1 MSSPVYSEFSFAPA
15 SAYAADVNA
24 LPELRE
30 AVQESFSEIDW
41 RGSEAGILG
50 IEMISEASFSV
61 QVNRETKLTA
71 KPDGGAF
78 KVQYHGPIE
87 YIVFASEATLSY
99 CALQWAQEN
108 KTHGL
113 VTITAAQGASVSR
126 GGYSIPK
133 AADGAYE
140 LAIGAY
146 MMTVDGVRTGFI
158 YNLEKTL
165 KVRTSIASANVVLG
179 AALTY
184 TGSEQKKEVT
194 SVTLGEQTLTD
205 GTDYTVQDDTGTD
218 AGNYSLRIDGIGN
231 YAGTLIAP
239 WRIAKAEAGLALSQE
254 SAQVKAGESADVNIS
269 TDSDTKITVQSSDAE
284 TADASVSG
292 NVLTIEAKSAGAAEI
307 TLRQAEGKNYMA
319 GEAHCAVTVTG
330 E

>member
-1 MSSPVYSEFSFAPA
+1 MSSPVYSEFSFVPA
-15 SAYAADVNA
+15 SAYAADVNV
-24 LPELRE
+24 LPEMRK
-30 AVQESFSEIDW
+30 AVQEAFIEIDW

-50 IEMISEASFSV
+50 VEMISNETFSV
-61 QVNRETKLTA
+61 RLNRETRLTA

-78 KVQYHGPIE
+78 KLCYHGPVE
-87 YIVFASEATLSY
+87 YIVFESAATLTY
-99 CALQWAQEN
+99 CAVQWAQEN

-113 VTITAAQGASVSR
+113 VKIEAAEGAVISK
-126 GGYSIPK
+126 GGYIVPE
-133 AADGAYE
+133 AADGMYE

-146 MMTVDGVRTGFI
+146 TLTVDGVWTGFL
-158 YNLEKTL
+158 YRLEKTIT
-165 KVRTSIASANVVLG
+165 VRTSIERADVVLG

-184 TGSEQKKEVT
+184 TGSAQKKEVT
-194 SVTLGEQTLTD
+194 SVALGEKPLTAD
-205 GTDYTVQDDTGTD
+205 TDYTVQDDTGTD

-231 YAGTLIAP
+231 YSGTIIAP
-239 WRIAKAEAGLALSQE
+239 WSIAKASSGLALSQE

-292 NVLTIEAKSAGAAEI
+292 NVLTIEAKSAGTAEI